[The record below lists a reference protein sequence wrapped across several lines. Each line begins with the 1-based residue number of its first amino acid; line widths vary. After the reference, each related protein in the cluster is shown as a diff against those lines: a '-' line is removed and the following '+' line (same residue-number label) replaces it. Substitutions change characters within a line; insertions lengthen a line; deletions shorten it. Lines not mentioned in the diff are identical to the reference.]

1 MKLYHLEF
9 DEQVKRDIDRLP
21 GHLRQRVKRI
31 LQDLRCNP
39 RSANAEEL
47 HDKLVGHYKIKL
59 GDWRIVYRI
68 EEEIVTVLVIKVGR
82 KSGPEFYQSIN

>member
-1 MKLYHLEF
+1 MSKLSLTLT
-9 DEQVKRDIDRLP
+9 RLP

-31 LQDLRCNP
+31 LQDLRRNP
-39 RSANAEEL
+39 RPSNAEEL
-47 HDKLVGHYKIKL
+47 HDKLAGHYKVKL

-68 EEEIVTVLVIKVGR
+68 EEDILTVVVVKVGR